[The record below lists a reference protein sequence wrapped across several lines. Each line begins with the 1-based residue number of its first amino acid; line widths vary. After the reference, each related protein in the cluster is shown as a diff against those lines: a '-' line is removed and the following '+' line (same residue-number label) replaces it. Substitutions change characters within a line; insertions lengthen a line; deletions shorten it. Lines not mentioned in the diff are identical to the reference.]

1 MMKMVG
7 KHENIAVMLACV
19 TLQQPY
25 YMVLEYVANGDLLR
39 YLRALRNVFYDI
51 EGIPGFF
58 FSSNLLKLFSIYY
71 LVVIAKIQ
79 PSVKNI
85 QPQGST
91 SSEAPLLGQPK
102 KKYPSKTHNSQY
114 SR

>member
-1 MMKMVG
+1 MLWIFIEKTGAYETDDFLAEIAMMKMVG

-51 EGIPGFF
+51 EGIPVFF
-58 FSSNLLKLFSIYY
+58 FLLKF
-71 LVVIAKIQ
+71 V
-79 PSVKNI
+79 
-85 QPQGST
+85 
-91 SSEAPLLGQPK
+91 
-102 KKYPSKTHNSQY
+102 
-114 SR
+114 